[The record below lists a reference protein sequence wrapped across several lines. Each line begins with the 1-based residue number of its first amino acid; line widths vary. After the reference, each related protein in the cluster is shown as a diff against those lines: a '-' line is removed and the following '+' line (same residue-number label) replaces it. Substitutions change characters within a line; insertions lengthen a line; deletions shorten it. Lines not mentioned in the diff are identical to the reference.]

1 MFFVKKMATLIPHK
15 IRKPRSP
22 PTTYLG
28 KFPKKHFFILPKT
41 KRCKNW
47 KWQYQRLCA
56 KILYPYFWPRAPLV
70 AKYVSL
76 WPSASQPSVRWLLS
90 KSIHYWFYFI
100 TYCFADLCIS
110 SSLPSR
116 QKVGIVS
123 EWNSSRSIFDIFKI
137 HQNLNADINPWMMT
151 CIWQRGNR
159 RLAQIYTV
167 ARSCKSIPKKITTF
181 GKWIYAEEIVKH
193 SFLWMQ
199 LHQNFSDSI
208 KEKLS
213 NSDKTLRT
221 SKRKFV

>member
-1 MFFVKKMATLIPHK
+1 M
-15 IRKPRSP
+15 
-22 PTTYLG
+22 
-28 KFPKKHFFILPKT
+28 
-41 KRCKNW
+41 
-47 KWQYQRLCA
+47 
-56 KILYPYFWPRAPLV
+56 

-90 KSIHYWFYFI
+90 KSIHFWIYYI
-100 TYCFADLCIS
+100 TYYFADLCIS

-137 HQNLNADINPWMMT
+137 HQNLKADINPWMMT

-199 LHQNFSDSI
+199 LHQNVSDSL
-208 KEKLS
+208 KQKLP
-213 NSDKTLRT
+213 NSDKTLR
-221 SKRKFV
+221 KCKMKFVQCSSFWTQLDSHKQKSLEVLSRVIAGTFWHLNEYSHGNELIMTWGG

>member
-1 MFFVKKMATLIPHK
+1 MQK
-15 IRKPRSP
+15 
-22 PTTYLG
+22 YL
-28 KFPKKHFFILPKT
+28 LKT
-41 KRCKNW
+41 NW
-47 KWQYQRLCA
+47 KWQYQTFCA
-56 KILYPYFWPRAPLV
+56 KILYPYFWPRAALV

-90 KSIHYWFYFI
+90 KSIHYWFYYI
-100 TYCFADLCIS
+100 IYCFADLCIS

-137 HQNLNADINPWMMT
+137 HQNLKADINPWMMT

-167 ARSCKSIPKKITTF
+167 GAAKASRKRTTF
-181 GKWIYAEEIVKH
+181 GQWIFADEIVKH

-199 LHQNFSDSI
+199 LHQNVSDSL
-208 KEKLS
+208 KQELQ

-221 SKRKFV
+221 CRRKIVQCFSFWTQLDSHKQKSLEVLSNCRYILTLEWILAW